1 MASTT
6 KLLSPLIPEDLTNS
20 PIIEEYCRKTPG
32 SAQLAEQAR
41 KVFPSGI
48 THDTRYIEPYGIYVN
63 RAQGSHKWDVD
74 GNEYVDYTG
83 GHGALLLGHA
93 HPALV
98 EAVEKQISRGTHYG
112 ASHELEVK
120 WGELIQEMIPCAERV
135 RLTNSGT
142 EATLL
147 GLRLARAFTGRNKIL
162 RFTGHFHGWQDHV
175 SFGFV
180 SHFDGTPT
188 TGVLPEIAENVVIVP
203 PWDIED
209 TRRIIESHDDIAAVI
224 LEPTGSTWG
233 QVPVTKAFLQS
244 LREITAQRNIVLIFD
259 EVICGFRCSPGG
271 LQGALGI
278 TPDLTTLGKIVA
290 SGMHGAAIVGRKD
303 ILDLLDFHH
312 TKDANIEKIGHQGT
326 YNAMPTSCAAGI
338 AAMEIVKSTDVCER
352 AINYGT
358 RLQGELNEVFKEEGL
373 NWISYGTYGG
383 FHVFLNPNNIK
394 TTPEEIESG
403 KFDYFTLRPPV
414 KPTLPKKIRIGLLLH
429 GIDVQSWPGAP
440 VSAVHTDKDRKT
452 TVNAFRQT
460 IGMLKEE
467 GELDG

>member
-1 MASTT
+1 MVSIT
-6 KLLSPLIPEDLTNS
+6 KTLSPLIPEELTNS
-20 PIIEEYCRKTPG
+20 PIVEEYCRKTPG
-32 SAQLAEQAR
+32 SARLAERAR
-41 KVFPSGI
+41 DIFPSGI
-48 THDTRYIEPYGIYVN
+48 THDVRYVEPYGIYVN

-98 EAVEKQISRGTHYG
+98 EAVEKQLSQGTHYG

-120 WGELIQEMIPCAERV
+120 WGALIQEMIPCAERV

-147 GLRLARAFTGRNKIL
+147 GLRLARAFTGRNKML

-188 TGVLPEIAENVVIVP
+188 TGVLPEIAENVVIAP
-203 PWDIED
+203 PWDIEE

-244 LREITAQRNIVLIFD
+244 LREITSQRNIVLIFD

-278 TPDLTTLGKIVA
+278 TPDLTSLGKIVA
-290 SGMHGAAIVGRKD
+290 GGMHGAAIVGRKD

-312 TKDANIEKIGHQGT
+312 AKDANIEKIGHQGT

-352 AINYGT
+352 AIHYGS
-358 RLQGELNEVFKEEGL
+358 RLQNELNQVFKEEGL

-383 FHVFLNPNNIK
+383 FHVFLNAKNIE

-403 KFDYFTLRPPV
+403 KYDYLTLRAPV
-414 KPTLPKKIRIGLLLH
+414 KPTLLKKIRIGLLLQ
-429 GIDVQSWPGAP
+429 GVEVQSWPGAP
-440 VSAVHTDKDRKT
+440 VSAVHTDEDRET

-460 IGMLKEE
+460 IRMLKEE
-467 GELDG
+467 GEIGG